1 MPEVQA
7 PPPLPKS
14 QPSFGRRHST
24 IIKLLGVGGLVLVLL
39 IPLAMITGVLRE
51 RLQRRNEAVADIT
64 LSWGKE
70 QNVVGPVLGV
80 PYQYKF
86 KTVKEVAAPDGKM
99 ERREVEETA
108 TANAYFLP
116 ETLHITGSVQTQML
130 HRGIYNAA
138 VVHSQ
143 VALSGKFAPPDFS
156 PLKID
161 PKDVQWKDA
170 FVTFAIN
177 DLRGTRDA
185 IVLNWAGTKH
195 PMLPGSQVPGYTTGA
210 TALLG
215 TDQPIASETEFSIP
229 LDFNGSE
236 GIYFAPFGVQNEATL
251 KSNWPDP
258 AFRGAFL
265 PADRSVRPN
274 GFDANWKVSYYGRD
288 YPQSWT
294 SRTGNERFSV
304 LSVTNS
310 RFGVQLLSILD
321 AYRYVERSI
330 KYGVLFLVLVFTTF
344 FLFEVTARQKIH
356 PFQYLM
362 VGAALCLFY
371 LLLLSISE
379 FIGFGYAYLIA
390 AVASTILI
398 TWYCRFFLGGRVR
411 TLMIGAGLA
420 GVYTFL
426 YITLRQQ
433 DYALLM
439 GAIALFIVLAIV
451 MYVTRKVDWYA
462 RDAGSVS
469 VQG

>member
-1 MPEVQA
+1 MPDTPAQTA

-14 QPSFGRRHST
+14 QPSFGKRYRT
-24 IIKLLGVGGLVLVLL
+24 IIKLIGVGILILLLL
-39 IPLAMITGVLRE
+39 IPLGMISGVLSD
-51 RLQRRNEAVADIT
+51 RLNRRNEAVADIT
-64 LSWGKE
+64 SSWGK
-70 QNVVGPVLGV
+70 QQCVIGPVLGV

-86 KTVKEVAAPDGKM
+86 KTIKEITGPDGKM
-99 ERREVEETA
+99 EKREVEETA
-108 TANAYFLP
+108 IAIAYFLP
-116 ETLHITGSVQTQML
+116 ELLNVAGDAQTQML
-130 HRGIYNAA
+130 HRGIYEAA
-138 VVHSQ
+138 VFRADVK
-143 VALSGKFAPPDFS
+143 LSGKFTAPDFGA
-156 PLKID
+156 LKID
-161 PKDVQWKDA
+161 VKDVQWKDA
-170 FVTFAIN
+170 FVTIAIN
-177 DLRGTRDA
+177 DLRGTREA
-185 IVLNWAGTKH
+185 ILLDWGGAKR
-195 PMLPGSQVPGYTTGA
+195 PMLPGSQLPGYTTGA
-210 TALLG
+210 TASLAG
-215 TDQPIASETEFSIP
+215 DQPIAADVQFEIP

-236 GIYFAPFGVQNEATL
+236 GIYFAPFGVQNEAVL

-265 PADRSVRPN
+265 PAERSVRSD
-274 GFDANWKVSYYGRD
+274 GFDAKWKVSYYGRD

-310 RFGVQLLSILD
+310 RFGAQFLSVLD

-356 PFQYLM
+356 PLQYLM

-379 FIGFGYAYLIA
+379 FIGFGWAYLIA
-390 AVASTILI
+390 AVASTLLI
-398 TWYCRFFLGGRVR
+398 TWYCRFFLGGGVR

-439 GAIALFIVLAIV
+439 GAIALFVVLAIV

-462 RDAGSVS
+462 RDAI
-469 VQG
+469 